1 MFLKVSKWPLWWLPL
16 EAIKWCRHNNATS
29 IILSCWFHSI
39 AIIFWTKR
47 KENSAMADSDEER
60 EIEQLAQV
68 SSMLTPRSSMIDVS
82 GGRRVSRA
90 SFNFF
95 QHETT
100 VERGDHGL
108 IGRDG
113 KVRDEYIV
121 KRQSINKP
129 AILKTIPLLADLT
142 TDIRV
147 VDGWV
152 LTQLLLS
159 GFAKMSTKIDELNKI
174 NVFPIADGEWKQLPG
189 RHSSSWCRNKSYN
202 CNLLQVT
209 PAWTWRFA
217 SSYPLGI

>member
-1 MFLKVSKWPLWWLPL
+1 
-16 EAIKWCRHNNATS
+16 
-29 IILSCWFHSI
+29 
-39 AIIFWTKR
+39 
-47 KENSAMADSDEER
+47 MADSDEER

-174 NVFPIADGEWKQLPG
+174 NVFPIADGE
-189 RHSSSWCRNKSYN
+189 
-202 CNLLQVT
+202 
-209 PAWTWRFA
+209 
-217 SSYPLGI
+217 